1 MQLEYFFTI
10 IGFAFLVS
18 ILVHPYFVVGSAVL
32 FAIALYYVLR
42 DVRYEQDLKNDSEVK
57 TDYSKSENS

>member
-18 ILVHPYFVVGSAVL
+18 ILVHPYFIVGSAVS

-57 TDYSKSENS
+57 TD